1 MARWKP
7 IIGLCGGIGA
17 GKSRV
22 ARVFEEAGCTVV
34 DSDRLSHE
42 VLRRGDVAE
51 TISAWWGDAVLDS
64 DGKPDRRRLGEV
76 VFADEQQ
83 KRRLESLIHPL
94 IAEQRRAIIK
104 AAKKNPAVKA
114 IILDSPLLFESR
126 LDRVCDTIVFV
137 QASEQQRLRRLRR
150 ARNWNL
156 DELRKRERWQT
167 PLASKRSRCEHEINN
182 EGPASGIHP
191 QVAAILERIFTT
203 FNSTP

>member
-1 MARWKP
+1 MHRSKP
-7 IIGLCGGIGA
+7 IIGICGGVGA

-22 ARVFEEAGCTVV
+22 AQAFEEAGCTVV

-51 TISAWWGDAVLDS
+51 TIAAWWGDAVLDS
-64 DGKPDRRRLGEV
+64 DGKPDRRRLGEL
-76 VFADEQQ
+76 VFADEEQ

-94 IAEQRRAIIK
+94 IAERRRAIIE

-126 LDRVCDTIVFV
+126 LDCLCDAIVFV
-137 QASEQQRLRRLRR
+137 QAGEHQRFRRLRQ
-150 ARNWNL
+150 ARNW
-156 DELRKRERWQT
+156 DSGELRKRERWQT
-167 PLASKRSRCEHEINN
+167 PLATKRSRCEYEINN
-182 EGPASGIHP
+182 EGPEEGIRP
-191 QVAAILERIFTT
+191 QVTAILERIITT